1 MTAEQLIELP
11 SGQHR
16 YELIKGELLTMSPSG
31 EEHGLLSATIASLL
45 FTFVKANDLGVV
57 YGAETGFK
65 LESDPDTV
73 LAPDVAFIRKE
84 RVGHRSKGYRIG
96 PPDVA
101 VEVISP
107 SEIASQVERKV
118 AQWLSFG
125 TLSVWLVNPD
135 SKTIEVVSV
144 KGRSTF
150 KETDDLVDEV
160 IPGLRLP
167 LSEIFD

>member
-1 MTAEQLIELP
+1 MTAEELIELP

-57 YGAETGFK
+57 YGSETGFK

-73 LAPDVAFIRKE
+73 LAPDVAFIRKA
-84 RVGHRSKGYRIG
+84 RVGHRSKSYRNG
-96 PPDVA
+96 PPDIA

-107 SEIASQVERKV
+107 SERKSQIECKI

-125 TLSVWLVNPD
+125 TLSVWMVNPD
-135 SKTIEVVSV
+135 SKAIEVVSV
-144 KGRSTF
+144 KGRNTF
-150 KETDDLVDEV
+150 EENDYLVDEV
-160 IPGLRLP
+160 IPGLLLRV
-167 LSEIFD
+167 SEIFD